1 MLTKQVVGLPESV
14 DVSINGYTDGVLPGL
29 PSCLAMPR
37 KAVNRPED
45 LSTSAPVAA
54 ASACVTIAEAVPEPL
69 LNDEPVQEYAE
80 KLRRGKSFLNLVLVN
95 VATGI
100 NQHRLRQIR
109 ATVKGDTEVINLYS
123 ETEKIGALQKQ
134 AIARL
139 ERLFRA
145 VLKKP
150 VFWQQSAQWILSRLE
165 QWKRE
170 GRMPADCSIPGLLSV
185 ETDPALPEEAAWQE
199 SIVVSAC
206 AFYTASEWM
215 RNLDLSDLS
224 VEDVEKLLGIRSPDS
239 FIADPARFQG
249 REIERVATG
258 YPILTGA
265 QALINSQW
273 EDGEYPYWRKLV
285 GEGFIQH
292 NIVRQSPS
300 NRQFELVP
308 GKAAWEIIQQFGP
321 EAAYVLLIFSS
332 YATDS
337 DEPWE
342 QQIRLKGTDLI
353 KLFGWDKRTDI
364 TLGQKL
370 KKIGHLV
377 ELVCSLSVLISNINV
392 GANRYNVARGA
403 MWLLE
408 ELEYSGQLAL
418 TVDANKPGSL
428 QYEAGDP
435 DELYIKVRP
444 GSWTEKFL
452 NAKDLNGGKEAL
464 CQYGYLAKSTLQIN
478 PYRQRLASKLAI
490 FLTVMS
496 RIRRDGRYEV
506 GTLLERLEPKELVET
521 IQTSKQRRN
530 VLITQWDN
538 ALLTLHELGWQ
549 IEFDEATY
557 PECIRPEWSLATELE
572 HNRTRPR
579 NWLALWLKAIVTIKP
594 TVLIQE
600 KLGAVRVANSKQRL
614 EPLPPLGAG
623 AERSREITGA
633 ELLAALDAKGWS
645 KAMLAKKLEVDRSLI
660 TRWVKG
666 ERAIQPKHQSQIQA
680 LLEI

>member
-1 MLTKQVVGLPESV
+1 LGILHIDLVM
-14 DVSINGYTDGVLPGL
+14 SINV
-29 PSCLAMPR
+29 A
-37 KAVNRPED
+37 KHEED
-45 LSTSAPVAA
+45 LPPLSKSAV
-54 ASACVTIAEAVPEPL
+54 SVVQL
-69 LNDEPVQEYAE
+69 QEYAE
-80 KLRRGKSFLNLVLVN
+80 KLRCGRSFLNLVLIN

-100 NQHRLRQIR
+100 NQHRLRQMRLQVEGNVEI
-109 ATVKGDTEVINLYS
+109 INLYN

-139 ERLFRA
+139 EKLFRA
-145 VLKKP
+145 VLKKEA
-150 VFWQQSAQWILSRLE
+150 FWEQTTNWILTRLD
-165 QWKRE
+165 QWKQT
-170 GRMPADCSIPGLLSV
+170 GRMPADCSIPGVLSV
-185 ETDPALPEEAAWQE
+185 ETDPTLPEEEAWQE
-199 SIVVSAC
+199 SLVISAC
-206 AFYTASEWM
+206 AFYTASEWL
-215 RNLDLSDLS
+215 RSLDLSGFS
-224 VEDVEKLLGIRSPDS
+224 VEDVEKLLGIRSTDS
-239 FIADPARFQG
+239 FITDSELFQG
-249 REIERVATG
+249 REIERIATG

-273 EDGEYPYWRKLV
+273 EDGEYPYWKKLI
-285 GEGFIQH
+285 GDGFIQH
-292 NIVRQSPS
+292 NIVRQSS
-300 NRQFELVP
+300 SSQQFELVP

-377 ELVCSLSVLISNINV
+377 ELVCSLSVFISNINV

-408 ELEYSGQLAL
+408 ELEYAGQLAL
-418 TVDANKPGSL
+418 TVDVEQPGSL
-428 QYEAGDP
+428 RYEAGDP
-435 DELYIKVRP
+435 DELYVKVRP
-444 GSWTEKFL
+444 GSWTERFL
-452 NAKDLNGGKEAL
+452 NAKDLKGGKEAL

-490 FLTVMS
+490 FLTIMS

-506 GTLLERLEPKELVET
+506 ETLLERLEPKELLET
-521 IQTSKQRRN
+521 IQNSKQRRN
-530 VLITQWDN
+530 TLINQWDN

-549 IEFDEATY
+549 IEFDTATY
-557 PECIRPEWSLATELE
+557 PECIRPEWSLTNETEQS
-572 HNRTRPR
+572 RTRPR
-579 NWLALWLKAIVTIKP
+579 NWLLLWLKAIVTIKP

-600 KLGAVRVANSKQRL
+600 KLGAVRVSNSTQRT
-614 EPLPPLGAG
+614 EPLAFANDSL
-623 AERSREITGA
+623 ERVKTITGA

-645 KAMLAKKLEVDRSLI
+645 KAQLAKSLGVDRSLI
-660 TRWVKG
+660 TRWGSGK
-666 ERAIQPKHQSQIQA
+666 RSIQPKHQIQIQA
-680 LLEI
+680 LLGI

>member
-1 MLTKQVVGLPESV
+1 MKQKKNKSPQPESAKNRSALRRSQPKSQ
-14 DVSINGYTDGVLPGL
+14 DSLHSTTLTQAQTGDG
-29 PSCLAMPR
+29 
-37 KAVNRPED
+37 D
-45 LSTSAPVAA
+45 LSSLVAGDQ
-54 ASACVTIAEAVPEPL
+54 VR
-69 LNDEPVQEYAE
+69 QYAE
-80 KLRRGKSFLNLVLVN
+80 RLRRGKSFLNLVLVH

-100 NQHRLRQIR
+100 NQYRLRQLR
-109 ATVKGDTEVINLYS
+109 SQVKGDAELINLYS

-134 AIARL
+134 SIARL
-139 ERLFRA
+139 EKLFKS
-145 VLKKP
+145 VLKQTS
-150 VFWQQSAQWILSRLE
+150 FWEQTAQWILTRLD
-165 QWKRE
+165 QWALDA
-170 GRMPADCSIPGLLSV
+170 RMPADCSIPGVLSV
-185 ETDPALPEEAAWQE
+185 EVDPALPEEQAWRE
-199 SIVVSAC
+199 SIVMSAC
-206 AFYTASEWM
+206 AFYTASEWL
-215 RNLDLSDLS
+215 RHLDWSAFS
-224 VEDVEKLLGIRSPDS
+224 IEDIEKLLGIRSPDTL
-239 FIADPARFQG
+239 ITDPALFQA

-265 QALINSQW
+265 QALINNQW

-300 NRQFELVP
+300 NQQIELVP

-337 DEPWE
+337 EKPWE

-353 KLFGWDKRTDI
+353 RLFGWDKRTDI

-370 KKIGHLV
+370 KKIGSLV
-377 ELVCSLSVLISNINV
+377 ELVCSLSVLINNINV

-418 TVDANKPGSL
+418 TVDANQPTALS
-428 QYEAGDP
+428 YEAGDP

-452 NAKDLNGGKEAL
+452 NGRDLSGKTAL

-490 FLTVMS
+490 FLTIMS
-496 RIRRDGRYEV
+496 RIRQDGRYEV
-506 GTLLERLEPKELVET
+506 GTLLERLEPKELMTVV
-521 IQTSKQRRN
+521 QQSKQRRN
-530 VLITQWDN
+530 ALITQWDN

-549 IEFDEATY
+549 IEFDDETY
-557 PECIRPEWSLATELE
+557 PECIRPEWSLANEPESL
-572 HNRTRPR
+572 RTRPR
-579 NWLALWLKAIVTIKP
+579 NWLTLWLKAIVVIKP

-600 KLGAVRVANSKQRL
+600 KLGSPRTPNSQSSPDLAIASDALL
-614 EPLPPLGAG
+614 EKSPDL
-623 AERSREITGA
+623 TGA
-633 ELLAALDAKGWS
+633 ELAIALDTKGWS
-645 KAMLAKKLEVDRSLI
+645 KAKLAKDLGVDRSLI
-660 TRWVKG
+660 TRWIKG
-666 ERAIQPKHQSQIQA
+666 ERVIQPKHQTQIRV
-680 LLEI
+680 LLEL

>member
-1 MLTKQVVGLPESV
+1 MSIGVVKRKKYTQPSSTVVVSV
-14 DVSINGYTDGVLPGL
+14 DQVSAALPDV
-29 PSCLAMPR
+29 
-37 KAVNRPED
+37 AVDVVR
-45 LSTSAPVAA
+45 LQAYV
-54 ASACVTIAEAVPEPL
+54 
-69 LNDEPVQEYAE
+69 E
-80 KLRRGKSFLNLVLVN
+80 KLRCSRSFLNLVLIN

-100 NQHRLRQIR
+100 NQHRLRQMRLQGEGNADI
-109 ATVKGDTEVINLYS
+109 INLYS

-139 ERLFRA
+139 EKLFKS
-145 VLKKP
+145 VLKKKA
-150 VFWQQSAQWILSRLE
+150 FWEQTAIWVLTRLDQWTL
-165 QWKRE
+165 Q
-170 GRMPADCSIPGLLSV
+170 GRMPTDCSISGVLSV
-185 ETDPALPEEAAWQE
+185 ETDSTLSEEEAWQE
-199 SIVVSAC
+199 SIVISAC
-206 AFYTASEWM
+206 AFYTASEWL
-215 RNLDLSDLS
+215 RNLDLSGFS
-224 VEDVEKLLGIRSPDS
+224 VDDVEKLLGIRSMDS
-239 FIADPARFQG
+239 FVTDPALFEG
-249 REIERVATG
+249 RELERVATG

-273 EDGEYPYWRKLV
+273 EDGEYPYWQKLV
-285 GEGFIQH
+285 GDGFIQH
-292 NIVRQSPS
+292 NIVRQSS
-300 NRQFELVP
+300 TNQQFELVP

-337 DEPWE
+337 TEPWE

-353 KLFGWDKRTDI
+353 RLFGWDKRTDI
-364 TLGQKL
+364 NLGQKL

-377 ELVCSLSVLISNINV
+377 ELVCSLSVFISNINV

-408 ELEYSGQLAL
+408 ELEYAGQLAL
-418 TVDANKPGSL
+418 TVDAEQPGSIH
-428 QYEAGDP
+428 YEAGDP

-490 FLTVMS
+490 FLTIMS

-506 GTLLERLEPKELVET
+506 GTLLERLEPKELMET
-521 IQTSKQRRN
+521 VQNSKQRRN
-530 VLITQWDN
+530 TLITQWDN

-549 IEFDEATY
+549 IEFDAATY
-557 PECIRPEWSLATELE
+557 PECIKPEWSLTDEPEQL
-572 HNRTRPR
+572 RTRPR
-579 NWLALWLKAIVTIKP
+579 NWLSTWLKAIVTIKP

-600 KLGAVRVANSKQRL
+600 KLGAVRAFSRQKS
-614 EPLPPLGAG
+614 EPLALSDDSL
-623 AERSREITGA
+623 ERLKVLSGA
-633 ELLAALDAKGWS
+633 ELLVALDTKGWS
-645 KAMLAKKLEVDRSLI
+645 KAHLAKTLGVDRSLI
-660 TRWVKG
+660 TRWVNG
-666 ERAIQPKHQSQIQA
+666 ERVIQPKHQNQIQA

>member
-1 MLTKQVVGLPESV
+1 MPTNGVKCKSDTQSRSTVVVSVEQSSIASSDEIV
-14 DVSINGYTDGVLPGL
+14 DVARLRTY
-29 PSCLAMPR
+29 M
-37 KAVNRPED
+37 
-45 LSTSAPVAA
+45 
-54 ASACVTIAEAVPEPL
+54 
-69 LNDEPVQEYAE
+69 E
-80 KLRRGKSFLNLVLVN
+80 KLRCGKSFLNLVLIN

-100 NQHRLRQIR
+100 NQYRLRQMR
-109 ATVKGDTEVINLYS
+109 LQGEADADVISLYS

-139 ERLFRA
+139 EKLFKA
-145 VLKKP
+145 VLKKEI
-150 VFWQQSAQWILSRLE
+150 FWEQAASWILTRLD
-165 QWKRE
+165 QWKSQ
-170 GRMPADCSIPGLLSV
+170 GRMPTDCSIPGVLSG
-185 ETDPALPEEAAWQE
+185 ETDPALPEEEAWRE
-199 SIVVSAC
+199 SIAISAC
-206 AFYTASEWM
+206 AFYTASEWL
-215 RNLDLSDLS
+215 RSLDLSGFS
-224 VEDVEKLLGIRSPDS
+224 VEDIEKLLGIRAAASFVADS
-239 FIADPARFQG
+239 ALFEG
-249 REIERVATG
+249 RELERVATG

-273 EDGEYPYWRKLV
+273 EDGEYPYWKKLV
-285 GEGFIQH
+285 GDGFIQH
-292 NIVRQSPS
+292 NIVRQSAT
-300 NRQFELVP
+300 NQQFELVP

-337 DEPWE
+337 DKPWE

-353 KLFGWDKRTDI
+353 RLFGWDKRTDI
-364 TLGQKL
+364 NLGQKL

-377 ELVCSLSVLISNINV
+377 ELVCSLSVYISNINV

-408 ELEYSGQLAL
+408 ELEYAGQLAL
-418 TVDANKPGSL
+418 TVDAEQPDSIR
-428 QYEAGDP
+428 YEAGDP

-452 NAKDLNGGKEAL
+452 KAKDLNGGKEAL

-490 FLTVMS
+490 FLTIMS

-506 GTLLERLEPKELVET
+506 GTLLERLEPKELIKTV
-521 IQTSKQRRN
+521 QNSKQRRN
-530 VLITQWDN
+530 TLITQWDN

-557 PECIRPEWSLATELE
+557 PECIRPEWSLANELE
-572 HNRTRPR
+572 NLRTRPR
-579 NWLALWLKAIVTIKP
+579 NWLAVWLKAIVTIKP

-600 KLGAVRVANSKQRL
+600 KLGAVRASTKQRT
-614 EPLPPLGAG
+614 EPLTLVDNSL
-623 AERSREITGA
+623 ERPKTITSA
-633 ELLAALDAKGWS
+633 DLLAALDAKGWS
-645 KAMLAKKLEVDRSLI
+645 KAQLAKNLGVDRSLI

-666 ERAIQPKHQSQIQA
+666 ERAIQPKHQNQIQA

>member
-1 MLTKQVVGLPESV
+1 MSISVVKRKKYTQPSSTVVVPVEQISASLPDVAV
-14 DVSINGYTDGVLPGL
+14 DVVRLQAYV
-29 PSCLAMPR
+29 
-37 KAVNRPED
+37 
-45 LSTSAPVAA
+45 
-54 ASACVTIAEAVPEPL
+54 
-69 LNDEPVQEYAE
+69 E
-80 KLRRGKSFLNLVLVN
+80 KLRCGRSFLNLVLIN

-100 NQHRLRQIR
+100 NQHRLRQMR
-109 ATVKGDTEVINLYS
+109 LQGEGNADVINLYS

-139 ERLFRA
+139 EKLFKS
-145 VLKKP
+145 VLKKKA
-150 VFWQQSAQWILSRLE
+150 FWEQTAIWVLTRLDQWTL
-165 QWKRE
+165 Q
-170 GRMPADCSIPGLLSV
+170 GRMPADCSIPGVLSV
-185 ETDPALPEEAAWQE
+185 ETDSTLSEEEAWQE
-199 SIVVSAC
+199 SIVISAC
-206 AFYTASEWM
+206 AFHTASEWL
-215 RNLDLSDLS
+215 RNLDLSGFS
-224 VEDVEKLLGIRSPDS
+224 VDDVEKLLGIRSMDS
-239 FIADPARFQG
+239 FVTDPALFEG
-249 REIERVATG
+249 RELERVATG

-273 EDGEYPYWRKLV
+273 EDGEYPYWKKLV
-285 GEGFIQH
+285 GDGFIQH
-292 NIVRQSPS
+292 NIVRQSS
-300 NRQFELVP
+300 TNQQFELVP

-337 DEPWE
+337 AEPWE

-353 KLFGWDKRTDI
+353 RLFGWDKRTDI
-364 TLGQKL
+364 NLGQKL

-377 ELVCSLSVLISNINV
+377 ELVCSLSVFISNINV

-408 ELEYSGQLAL
+408 ELEYAGQLAL
-418 TVDANKPGSL
+418 TVDAEQPGSIH
-428 QYEAGDP
+428 YEAGDP

-490 FLTVMS
+490 FLTIMS

-506 GTLLERLEPKELVET
+506 GTLLERLEPKELMET
-521 IQTSKQRRN
+521 VQNSKQRRN
-530 VLITQWDN
+530 TLITQWDN

-549 IEFDEATY
+549 IEFDAATY
-557 PECIRPEWSLATELE
+557 PECIRPEWSLTDEPEQL
-572 HNRTRPR
+572 RTRPR
-579 NWLALWLKAIVTIKP
+579 NWLSNWLKAIVTIKP

-600 KLGAVRVANSKQRL
+600 KLGAVRSFSRQKS
-614 EPLPPLGAG
+614 EPLALSDNSL
-623 AERSREITGA
+623 ERLKVLSGA
-633 ELLAALDAKGWS
+633 ELLAALDTKGWS
-645 KAMLAKKLEVDRSLI
+645 KAHLAKTLGVDRSLI
-660 TRWVKG
+660 TRWVNG
-666 ERAIQPKHQSQIQA
+666 ERVIQPKHQNQIQA

>member
-1 MLTKQVVGLPESV
+1 MPPKVARRQKNAQPCSAVVVSDQDSSPSGEGIV
-14 DVSINGYTDGVLPGL
+14 DLGRFSQYG
-29 PSCLAMPR
+29 
-37 KAVNRPED
+37 
-45 LSTSAPVAA
+45 
-54 ASACVTIAEAVPEPL
+54 
-69 LNDEPVQEYAE
+69 E
-80 KLRRGKSFLNLVLVN
+80 KLRRGKAFRNLVLVN

-100 NQHRLRQIR
+100 NQHRLHQIR
-109 ATVKGDTEVINLYS
+109 LQVQGDTEVINLYS

-139 ERLFRA
+139 EKLFKS
-145 VLKKP
+145 VLKKD
-150 VFWQQSAQWILSRLE
+150 VFWEQTAGWILTRLD
-165 QWKRE
+165 QWKST
-170 GRMPADCSIPGLLSV
+170 GRMPSDCSIPGVLSV
-185 ETDPALPEEAAWQE
+185 ETDPTLPEEEAWQE
-199 SIVVSAC
+199 SIVISAC
-206 AFYTASEWM
+206 AFYTASEWL
-215 RNLDLSDLS
+215 RGLDLSAFS
-224 VEDVEKLLGIRSPDS
+224 IEDIEKLLGIRANDA
-239 FIADPARFQG
+239 FVTEPALFQG

-273 EDGEYPYWRKLV
+273 EDGEYPYWKKLV
-285 GEGFIQH
+285 GDGFIQH
-292 NIVRQSPS
+292 NIVRQSAS
-300 NRQFELVP
+300 NQQMELVP

-370 KKIGHLV
+370 RKIGHLV
-377 ELVCSLSVLISNINV
+377 ELVCSLSVFISNINV
-392 GANRYNVARGA
+392 GSNRYNVARGA

-408 ELEYSGQLAL
+408 ELEYAGQLAL
-418 TVDANKPGSL
+418 TIDNQRPGSL
-428 QYEAGDP
+428 RYEAGDP
-435 DELYIKVRP
+435 DELSIKVRP

-490 FLTVMS
+490 FLTIMS

-506 GTLLERLEPKELVET
+506 GTLLERLEPKELQEK
-521 IQTSKQRRN
+521 IQNSKQRRN
-530 VLITQWDN
+530 ALITQWDN

-549 IEFDEATY
+549 IEFDAETY
-557 PECIRPEWSLATELE
+557 PECIRPEWSLVDASAQS
-572 HNRTRPR
+572 RTRPR
-579 NWLALWLKAIVTIKP
+579 NWLSLWLRAIVTIKP

-600 KLGAVRVANSKQRL
+600 KLGAVRSSSAKEKSAPLASVDESL
-614 EPLPPLGAG
+614 E
-623 AERSREITGA
+623 RRKVITGA

-645 KAMLAKKLEVDRSLI
+645 RAQLAKTLGVDRSLI

-666 ERAIQPKHQSQIQA
+666 ERTINVKHQNQIQE
-680 LLEI
+680 LLEV